1 MKQRSSPL
9 LKCLTVVAVLCF
21 GVAHAARA
29 DNTYSTSTTVYYV
42 GPSSDGAGCDN
53 PFGICAASTN
63 NSISSF
69 NGGITSAGST
79 ESITFDAVTSAD
91 VGSTPAVSI
100 TGGDMTILLYGY
112 GNAYP
117 GSGTFGTAPSGIV
130 NGSNQLVAGTYTFS
144 ACTPNVGD
152 YFGINDDKSG
162 TESAPDCSQ
171 PYPYPNCLADT
182 GGPSGDDQLCIQGDS
197 PTDSVSINVSASGIV
212 TITAGSFEAAF
223 SETPELP
230 SLVLFG
236 TGLLAMGFA
245 LRRKA
250 SSIV

>member
-1 MKQRSSPL
+1 
-9 LKCLTVVAVLCF
+9 
-21 GVAHAARA
+21 
-29 DNTYSTSTTVYYV
+29 
-42 GPSSDGAGCDN
+42 
-53 PFGICAASTN
+53 
-63 NSISSF
+63 
-69 NGGITSAGST
+69 
-79 ESITFDAVTSAD
+79 
-91 VGSTPAVSI
+91 
-100 TGGDMTILLYGY
+100 
-112 GNAYP
+112 
-117 GSGTFGTAPSGIV
+117 
-130 NGSNQLVAGTYTFS
+130 VAGTYTFS

-182 GGPSGDDQLCIQGDS
+182 GGPSGDD